1 MFLAVLAALGVVG
14 AWYLGPSV
22 LSLAFDEER
31 RNSPYYLLSL
41 VAEQDASDGSASS
54 AFRAAL
60 AQRVTTDGGAL
71 LWRGATIQ
79 VAQGRI
85 EDEWQHVQLFEFARG
100 GDFVEMLTSTGYR
113 EILDTRTELDRLVLG
128 TGDAPDG
135 IVAQGAS
142 VFSLFSVGEGD
153 SLEFAQSVR
162 ELASNL
168 GEFNGKLI
176 WDAPVEDLEGDVPW
190 NRILLFEFAS
200 VAAAE
205 RWLRDPATVTQRTL
219 IQRGTTGVV
228 TLILQS
234 S

>member
-1 MFLAVLAALGVVG
+1 MV
-14 AWYLGPSV
+14 
-22 LSLAFDEER
+22 SLAFDEER

-41 VAEQDASDGSASS
+41 VAEPEMAGGSASS

-60 AQRVTTDGGAL
+60 AERVSADGGQL
-71 LWRGATIQ
+71 LWRGTTIQ
-79 VAQGRI
+79 VVQGRI
-85 EDEWQHVQLFEFARG
+85 EDEWQHVQLFEFSRG
-100 GDFVEMLTSTGYR
+100 GEFVQMLTSTGYR
-113 EILDTRTELDRLVLG
+113 AILNTHAELNRLMLG

-142 VFSLFSVGEGD
+142 VFGLYSVGEGD
-153 SLEFAQSVR
+153 SLEFAQGVR
-162 ELASNL
+162 ELAGNL

-176 WDAPVEDLEGDVPW
+176 WDAPVAGLERDVQW
-190 NRILLFEFAS
+190 NRLLLFEFAS

-205 RWLRDPATVTQRTL
+205 DWLRDPATVTQRTL
-219 IQRGTTGVV
+219 IQRATTGVV